1 MGFGLGLFLYYIG
14 AWASGDVVILAA
26 FSALLPLAPPT
37 AKIVPPYGDG
47 YPFYPVAIL
56 FNSILAVFPFIIAY
70 ALGVLVV
77 RKETEDI
84 KRVFTE
90 GIRTTIEA
98 TLWIMFGIAVTALLN
113 LNRPLL
119 GLLVTILAFPI
130 FLRYRT
136 VGDILGIAGVLYL
149 TYLQPDTTLFALL
162 KVLATIYA
170 VKVLLSTAKI
180 LRGKVLV
187 EEVPVEELHEWD
199 ILGETIHELNGE
211 VKREREGTIE
221 RFKRALSTWDFSEIR
236 PKVGRVVAS
245 PTAEGLTKEQIE
257 ELKKLV
263 EEGKLENRFL
273 RKKAMPFAPAIFLGF
288 LISYFWGDIFW
299 WLELKMMG
307 L

>member
-1 MGFGLGLFLYYIG
+1 M
-14 AWASGDVVILAA
+14 
-26 FSALLPLAPPT
+26 
-37 AKIVPPYGDG
+37 
-47 YPFYPVAIL
+47 
-56 FNSILAVFPFIIAY
+56 
-70 ALGVLVV
+70 V

>member
-1 MGFGLGLFLYYIG
+1 M
-14 AWASGDVVILAA
+14 
-26 FSALLPLAPPT
+26 
-37 AKIVPPYGDG
+37 
-47 YPFYPVAIL
+47 
-56 FNSILAVFPFIIAY
+56 
-70 ALGVLVV
+70 V

-113 LNRPLL
+113 LNRPPLL

-136 VGDILGIAGVLYL
+136 VGGDILGIAGVLYL

-180 LRGKVLV
+180 LRGGKVLV

-236 PKVGRVVAS
+236 PKV
-245 PTAEGLTKEQIE
+245 E
-257 ELKKLV
+257 E
-263 EEGKLENRFL
+263 
-273 RKKAMPFAPAIFLGF
+273 
-288 LISYFWGDIFW
+288 W
-299 WLELKMMG
+299 
-307 L
+307 